1 MKRRVVVTGLGVV
14 TSLGCQ
20 VDELWTRDQA
30 PIKSAVKRI
39 IVSDSKTYGTAGAIS
54 GILTWVIAIGA
65 VIIPGAVAG
74 FVWEDRRNCG
84 NRSQE
89 Q

>member
-1 MKRRVVVTGLGVV
+1 LPLNLRAGHQALVTKVAAGLDLQG
-14 TSLGCQ
+14 
-20 VDELWTRDQA
+20 
-30 PIKSAVKRI
+30 
-39 IVSDSKTYGTAGAIS
+39 IVSDSKTYGTAGAIF
-54 GILTWVIAIGA
+54 GILTWAIAIGA

-74 FVWEDRRNCG
+74 FVWEDQRNCS